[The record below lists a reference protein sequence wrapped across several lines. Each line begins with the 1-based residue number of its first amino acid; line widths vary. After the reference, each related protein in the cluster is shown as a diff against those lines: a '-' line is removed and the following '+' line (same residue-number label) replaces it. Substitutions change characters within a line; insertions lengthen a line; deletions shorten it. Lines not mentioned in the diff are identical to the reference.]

1 MCIASSIQATS
12 LLWSLTS
19 TTLPSV
25 NQFVASLT
33 AFLLELA
40 WYLSVSIAP
49 KPRSAQAI
57 SLLQWSSPT
66 QLLRGRCHG
75 YRYLRGSNNC
85 PFIQPRLYRVVI
97 HRQLRRMLDNIGTS
111 PSENMHLR
119 CLQLVGNSILH
130 FKTCGTC
137 ICFEVRL
144 TLKRYLLIGAATSM
158 GAVAIW
164 CMHYVGNCAIQM
176 LHGEQE
182 LQLEYRRS
190 YTAGSFFL
198 PICVLGLAFYYFNQS
213 RAISLQEPILGG
225 IVTGLAVLGMH
236 YTAEIGISNYTISFS
251 WKYIL
256 GSAAVAVAA
265 NIAALGIFF
274 YVTKV
279 WTNGLLKKLFCASLL
294 AISVSGMHWVATVGT
309 SYRFKRRSSSTR
321 NDLSRQGA
329 AVVVVCL
336 VSFS

>member
-1 MCIASSIQATS
+1 
-12 LLWSLTS
+12 
-19 TTLPSV
+19 
-25 NQFVASLT
+25 
-33 AFLLELA
+33 
-40 WYLSVSIAP
+40 
-49 KPRSAQAI
+49 
-57 SLLQWSSPT
+57 
-66 QLLRGRCHG
+66 
-75 YRYLRGSNNC
+75 
-85 PFIQPRLYRVVI
+85 
-97 HRQLRRMLDNIGTS
+97 MLDNIGTS
-111 PSENMHLR
+111 PSEDMHLR
-119 CLQLVGNSILH
+119 CLQLVGIPILNP
-130 FKTCGTC
+130 KTLGSC
-137 ICFEVRL
+137 IKFEVRL

-176 LHGEQE
+176 LNGEQE

-309 SYRFKRRSSSTR
+309 TYRFERRSSSTR

-336 VSFS
+336 VSFSLSHIRTSCSEGKGIGSCFMLHLLAVIGNRSAKRYPDRAKQVVLASATFDQDGRIMVTPGGFLPSQKVTNSYIERVRIPSLIQLETRPNYA

>member
-1 MCIASSIQATS
+1 
-12 LLWSLTS
+12 
-19 TTLPSV
+19 
-25 NQFVASLT
+25 
-33 AFLLELA
+33 
-40 WYLSVSIAP
+40 
-49 KPRSAQAI
+49 
-57 SLLQWSSPT
+57 
-66 QLLRGRCHG
+66 
-75 YRYLRGSNNC
+75 
-85 PFIQPRLYRVVI
+85 
-97 HRQLRRMLDNIGTS
+97 MLDNIGTS
-111 PSENMHLR
+111 PSEDVHLG
-119 CLQLVGNSILH
+119 CLQLVGIPILN
-130 FKTCGTC
+130 FKAWGTC
-137 ICFEVRL
+137 IGFDLRL

-164 CMHYVGNCAIQM
+164 CMHYVGNCAIQI
-176 LHGEQE
+176 LNGEQE

-236 YTAEIGISNYTISFS
+236 YTAEIGISNYSISFS

-309 SYRFKRRSSSTR
+309 TYRFEKRSSSTR

-336 VSFS
+336 VRFPYLMYVQAPEKFRV

>member
-1 MCIASSIQATS
+1 M
-12 LLWSLTS
+12 LTWIK
-19 TTLPSV
+19 
-25 NQFVASLT
+25 Q
-33 AFLLELA
+33 
-40 WYLSVSIAP
+40 LSVHTT
-49 KPRSAQAI
+49 QAI
-57 SLLQWSSPT
+57 LCCLSLSASQDVGQRWSFSIGGRAPRVFTTGPYPHFELQG
-66 QLLRGRCHG
+66 LANL
-75 YRYLRGSNNC
+75 
-85 PFIQPRLYRVVI
+85 
-97 HRQLRRMLDNIGTS
+97 HRFGCKADL
-111 PSENMHLR
+111 E
-119 CLQLVGNSILH
+119 
-130 FKTCGTC
+130 
-137 ICFEVRL
+137 
-144 TLKRYLLIGAATSM
+144 RYLLIGAATSM

-164 CMHYVGNCAIQM
+164 CMHYVGNCAIQI
-176 LHGEQE
+176 LNGEQE

-265 NIAALGIFF
+265 NIAALGVFF

-309 SYRFKRRSSSTR
+309 TYRFEKRSSSTR

-336 VSFS
+336 VRFSYLIYVQAPEKFRE

>member
-1 MCIASSIQATS
+1 M
-12 LLWSLTS
+12 
-19 TTLPSV
+19 
-25 NQFVASLT
+25 
-33 AFLLELA
+33 
-40 WYLSVSIAP
+40 
-49 KPRSAQAI
+49 
-57 SLLQWSSPT
+57 
-66 QLLRGRCHG
+66 
-75 YRYLRGSNNC
+75 
-85 PFIQPRLYRVVI
+85 
-97 HRQLRRMLDNIGTS
+97 
-111 PSENMHLR
+111 
-119 CLQLVGNSILH
+119 
-130 FKTCGTC
+130 
-137 ICFEVRL
+137 
-144 TLKRYLLIGAATSM
+144 KRYLLIGAATSM

-176 LHGEQE
+176 LNGEQE

-236 YTAEIGISNYTISFS
+236 YTAEVGISNYTISFS

-279 WTNGLLKKLFCASLL
+279 WTNDLLKKLFCASLL

-336 VSFS
+336 VSFSYLMYIQDIEKVRV